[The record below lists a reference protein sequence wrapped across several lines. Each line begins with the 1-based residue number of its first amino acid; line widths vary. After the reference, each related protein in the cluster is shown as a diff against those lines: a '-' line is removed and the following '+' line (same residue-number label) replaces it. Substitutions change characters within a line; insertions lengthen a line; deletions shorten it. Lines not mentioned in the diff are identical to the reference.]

1 MFAANRVAISGKA
14 MRAKLKLWLRDES
27 GATAIEYG
35 LIASLVSIA
44 AIGSLQALGQS
55 IVDILNSI
63 TDALDRVNA
72 RLR

>member
-1 MFAANRVAISGKA
+1 

-44 AIGSLQALGQS
+44 AIMSLQALGQS
-55 IVDILNSI
+55 IVDILGSI